1 MVQRAKL
8 ALIILVMLMAFA
20 SGINAQTQTPRLLG
34 EAIMILPPGWEKVY
48 DPPEVKALIKVRTDS
63 TAQLIRVLDAPEL
76 TDILA
81 DYINIIK
88 VLPLIIDGNVKET
101 ELVITVKLQS
111 RPMTVATLE
120 EDEQSKALADQG
132 AIFDWIIA
140 TRMEE
145 DIHRDPVIRPD
156 TFYPLAA
163 SGLYRH
169 RYHYYGSDLRGSS
182 LVRSGFSL
190 PPSWF
195 QRSQQVQNLMIFNA
209 SENKG
214 STLEFKPRLY
224 DQPVSLAVVQAGLGD
239 YDHNYARGTFYKNH
253 FGNISD
259 LFLSFSFLVQ
269 DGWWLEQLS
278 GQTSWSVFTKYDTN
292 DYSVSI
298 YYDNIDESISSM
310 TLNPIYWQPVI
321 LNVDHR
327 SQSLILNLKTPYADL
342 GVQRQSETLF
352 SSRFVRRYKMEGW
365 QLYASR
371 DWDWDAFWLR
381 LRYERAQV
389 DRNYDPLYDN
399 DNFDDRLDFGFCYR
413 HLPVKPEISLR
424 LDDFSRLLATGVISY
439 QNDHMKAGLYARFR
453 NKTPS
458 SFDRSRSVYLDGT
471 ILNAVNIEQ
480 KHAIAT
486 YGEWYPLPSA
496 KLSSAFGIQK
506 LINNIPASTSPVSAN
521 EQIGKN
527 LLFVNLAAVYTYK
540 TGSYEW
546 RTEQIL
552 NWQQPEDILREYQ
565 VWRYQSRLNL
575 TRNLQRK
582 NAIFGGLALIGHSS
596 YISANELARIIDNS
610 AIIDLWAG
618 VRITDLFEFTVAFKN
633 VNEGFYYGSYP
644 IPRSIH
650 ASVTWFYLN

>member
-8 ALIILVMLMAFA
+8 AVIILAMLLAFA

-34 EAIMILPPGWEKVY
+34 EAVMILPAGWEKVY
-48 DPPEVKALIKVRTDS
+48 DPPEVKVLVKVKTDG
-63 TAQLIRVLDAPEL
+63 TAQLIQVLDAPEL
-76 TDILA
+76 TNLLA
-81 DYINIIK
+81 DYINTIK
-88 VLPLIIDGNVKET
+88 VSPLIIDGSIKET
-101 ELVITVKLQS
+101 ELVITVKLQYE
-111 RPMTVATLE
+111 PMPATTLE
-120 EDEQSKALADQG
+120 EDEQNKVLADQS

-140 TRMEE
+140 TRTEE
-145 DIHRDPVIRPD
+145 DIHRDPVISPD
-156 TFYPLAA
+156 TFYPLAT

-169 RYHYYGSDLRGSS
+169 RYHFYGSDLRGFS

-209 SENKG
+209 RENKG

-224 DQPVSLAVVQAGLGD
+224 DQPVSMAVVQAGLGD
-239 YDHNYARGTFYKNH
+239 YEHNYARGAFYKNH
-253 FGNISD
+253 FGDISD

-269 DGWWLEQLS
+269 DGWWLEQMS
-278 GQTSWSVFTKYDTN
+278 GQTLWNVFAKYDIN

-310 TLNPIYWQPVI
+310 TLIPQYWQSI
-321 LNVDHR
+321 IFNVDHR
-327 SQSLILNLKTPYADL
+327 SQSLILNLKTPYVDL
-342 GVQRQSETLF
+342 GVQRQSQTLF

-365 QLYASR
+365 QLYTSR
-371 DWDWDAFWLR
+371 DWDWDAFRLR
-381 LRYERAQV
+381 LRYERAQI
-389 DRNYDPLYDN
+389 DRNYDPLYDS
-399 DNFDDRLDFGFCYR
+399 DNFDDRLDFGFYYR
-413 HLPVKPEISLR
+413 QLPVKLEVSLR

-458 SFDRSRSVYLDGT
+458 SFDQSRNVYLDGS

-480 KHAIAT
+480 KQAIAT
-486 YGEWYPLPSA
+486 YGVWHALPFA
-496 KLSSAFGIQK
+496 RLSTAFGIQK
-506 LINNIPASTSPVSAN
+506 LINNIPFSTKPESAN
-521 EQIGKN
+521 EQIGKH
-527 LLFVNLAAVYTYK
+527 LLFVDLAADYTYK

-552 NWQQPEDILREYQ
+552 NWQQPEDVLREYQ

-596 YISANELARIIDNS
+596 YISANELARIINNS
-610 AIIDLWAG
+610 AILDLWAG
-618 VRITDLFEFTVAFKN
+618 VRITDLFEFTVALKN